1 MANKTFNTRIC
12 MKNDTYAQWVEKDP
26 VLLRGEIAVVVIP
39 ADTGAVQGEPVTLF
53 KVGDG
58 TKKFSQLDFIGAK
71 AADVYSWAKAANK
84 PTYSANEIT
93 GLSDYISG
101 EIQDTDTQYEL
112 RADADNGR
120 KFYLYSKAKG
130 DEAFGTTPVST
141 ITIPEKVYTLA
152 TGITNGTVKFNDEEV
167 AVAGLGSAAY
177 TDSTAYDAKGSAD
190 TALDN
195 AKAYADGKIGTVAD
209 GTTVVAMIA
218 DAKKAG
224 TDAAAAAEAAQSTA
238 DSKTTMEAVEAKGY
252 ATKTEAQ
259 GYADAKDDAIAAA
272 QSAADTA
279 QEGVDG
285 LKTRVSTIEGDYLKA
300 ADKNAL
306 QTAIDTEKGRMDAFL
321 ASAEVGDAAIDTLKE
336 LQDYITTHGEAA
348 ATLTTKVG
356 TLETTVGKA
365 AEGENPATG
374 LVKSVADNASAITAE
389 QTRAEGV
396 EGNLQSAIN
405 TLNGANTVDGSVA
418 KTVKDAVDAAQAT
431 LQGNIDKKVDAVA
444 GKGLSSNDYTTDE
457 KTKLE
462 GIAAGAQVNVIETV
476 KVNGVALTP
485 ADKAVDVTVPTG
497 ALASKDKVAKTDLV
511 DALKT
516 EIEGKLNASAV
527 TGDLLTHNA
536 SEFAAADHNHD
547 DAYSKLDHNHKIEA
561 LEQTDY
567 IIFDC
572 GSASTVI
579 STPTV

>member
-1 MANKTFNTRIC
+1 MANKTFNTRL
-12 MKNDTYAQWVEKDP
+12 KLKYDTYTNWHTKNP
-26 VLLRGEIAVVVIP
+26 VLLAGELAICVVP
-39 ADTGAVQGEPVTLF
+39 ADSNQATNEPTVLM
-53 KVGDG
+53 KCGDG
-58 TKKFSQLDFIGAK
+58 TSTFNELGWISGLS
-71 AADVYSWAKAANK
+71 ADVYGWAKSKNK
-84 PTYSANEIT
+84 PEYSANEIT

-101 EIQDTDTQYEL
+101 EIQDTNTVFKLES
-112 RADADNGR
+112 DAENGR
-120 KFYLYSKAKG
+120 KFYLYSK
-130 DEAFGTTPVST
+130 EINSEWGTTPVST
-141 ITIPEKVYTLA
+141 ITIPEKVYTLV
-152 TGITNGTVKFNDEEV
+152 TGTANGTVKFNGEDV
-167 AVAGLGSAAY
+167 AVKGLGSAAY
-177 TDSTAYDAKGSAD
+177 TDSTAYDANGAAK
-190 TALDN
+190 TAEDN
-195 AKAYADGKIGTVAD
+195 AKAYVDGKVGTVAD

-224 TDAAAAAEAAQSTA
+224 TDAAAAAQAAQSTA
-238 DSKTTMEAVEAKGY
+238 DSKTTMAAVEAKGY

-259 GYADAKDDAIAAA
+259 DYANAKDTAIAAA

-285 LKTRVSTIEGDYLKA
+285 LKTRVSTIEGDYLKT
-300 ADKNAL
+300 ADKTAL

-374 LVKSVADNASAITAE
+374 LVKSVADNASAIAAE
-389 QTRAEGV
+389 QTRAKGI

-405 TLNGANTVDGSVA
+405 TLNGANTVNGSVA

-431 LQGNIDKKVDAVA
+431 LQGNIDKKVDKVS
-444 GKGLSSNDYTTDE
+444 GKGLSTNDYTNDE

-485 ADKAVDVTVPTG
+485 TAKAIDVTVPTG
-497 ALASKDKVAKTDLV
+497 ALASKNKVSETDLV
-511 DALKT
+511 DALATK
-516 EIEGKLNASAV
+516 INGKLDASAV

-536 SEFAAADHNHD
+536 SEFAAAGHNHD
-547 DAYSKLDHNHKIEA
+547 TVYSKLDHNHKIEN
-561 LEQTDY
+561 LEQTAY
-567 IIFDC
+567 IVFDC
-572 GSASTVI
+572 GTASTVI
-579 STPTV
+579 

>member
-12 MKNDTYAQWVEKDP
+12 MKNDTYAQWVEKNP
-26 VLLRGEIAVVVIP
+26 VLLKGEIAVVVIP

-84 PTYSANEIT
+84 PEYQAAEIK
-93 GLSDYISG
+93 GLADYISS

-130 DEAFGTTPVST
+130 DEAFGASPVST
-141 ITIPEKVYTLA
+141 IEIPETVYTLA
-152 TGITNGTVKFNDEEV
+152 TGTANGTVKFNGEDV
-167 AVAGLGSAAY
+167 AVKGLGSAAY
-177 TDSTAYDAKGSAD
+177 TDSTAYDANGAAK
-190 TALDN
+190 TAEDN

-224 TDAAAAAEAAQSTA
+224 TDAAAAAQAAQSTA

-259 GYADAKDDAIAAA
+259 GYANAKDTAIAAA

-285 LKTRVSTIEGDYLKA
+285 LKTRVSTIEEDYLKT
-300 ADKNAL
+300 ADKTAL

-336 LQDYITTHGEAA
+336 LQDYITIHGEAA

-365 AEGENPATG
+365 AEGDNPATG
-374 LVKSVADNASAITAE
+374 LVKSVADNASAIAAE
-389 QTRAEGV
+389 QTRAEGI

-405 TLNGANTVDGSVA
+405 TLNGANTVNGSVA

-431 LQGNIDKKVDAVA
+431 LQGNIDKKVDKVS
-444 GKGLSSNDYTTDE
+444 GKGLSTNDYTNDE

-485 ADKAVDVTVPTG
+485 TAKAVDVTVPTG
-497 ALASKDKVAKTDLV
+497 ALASKNKVSETDLV
-511 DALKT
+511 DALATK
-516 EIEGKLNASAV
+516 INGKLDASAV

-536 SEFAAADHNHD
+536 SEFAAAGHSHD
-547 DAYSKLDHNHKIEA
+547 TVYSKLDHNHKIEN
-561 LEQTDY
+561 LEQTAY
-567 IIFDC
+567 IVFDC
-572 GSASTVI
+572 GTASTVI
-579 STPTV
+579 

>member
-12 MKNDTYAQWVEKDP
+12 MKNDTYAQWVEKNP
-26 VLLRGEIAVVVIP
+26 VLLKGEIAVVVIP
-39 ADTGAVQGEPVTLF
+39 ANTGAVQGEPVTLF

-71 AADVYSWAKAANK
+71 AADVYDWAKASQK
-84 PTYSANEIT
+84 PTYAATEIS

-101 EIQDTDTQYEL
+101 KVQDTDTQYKIE
-112 RADADNGR
+112 ADSGNAR
-120 KFYLYSKAKG
+120 KFYLYSKPLNG
-130 DEAFGTTPVST
+130 SWGTTPVST
-141 ITIPEKVYTLA
+141 IEIPETVYTLA
-152 TGITNGTVKFNDEEV
+152 TGTANGTVKFNGEDV
-167 AVAGLGSAAY
+167 AVKGLGSAAY
-177 TDSTAYDAKGSAD
+177 TDSTAYDANGAAK
-190 TALDN
+190 TAEDN

-224 TDAAAAAEAAQSTA
+224 TDAAAAAQAAQSTA

-259 GYADAKDDAIAAA
+259 GYANAKDTAIAAA
-272 QSAADTA
+272 KSAADTA

-285 LKTRVSTIEGDYLKA
+285 LKTRVSTIEGDYLKT
-300 ADKNAL
+300 ADRTAL
-306 QTAIDTEKGRMDAFL
+306 QTAIDTEKDRMDAFL

-356 TLETTVGKA
+356 ALETTVGKA

-374 LVKSVADNASAITAE
+374 LVKSVADNASAIAAE
-389 QTRAEGV
+389 KTRAEGI
-396 EGNLQSAIN
+396 EWNLQSAIN
-405 TLNGANTVDGSVA
+405 TLNGANTVNGSVA
-418 KTVKDAVDAAQAT
+418 KTVKDAVETAQAT
-431 LQGNIDKKVDAVA
+431 LQGNIDKKVDKVE
-444 GKGLSSNDYTTDE
+444 GKGLSTNDYTTDE

-462 GIAAGAQVNVIETV
+462 GIATGAQVNVIETV

-485 ADKAVDVTVPTG
+485 TAKAVDVIVPTG
-497 ALASKDKVAKTDLV
+497 ALASKNKVSEAELV
-511 DALKT
+511 DALATK
-516 EIEGKLNASAV
+516 INGKLDASAV

-536 SEFAAADHNHD
+536 SEFAAAGHNHD
-547 DAYSKLDHNHKIEA
+547 TVYSKLGHNHKIDD
-561 LEQTDY
+561 LEQSAY

-572 GSASTVI
+572 GTASTI
-579 STPTV
+579 I

>member
-12 MKNDTYAQWVEKDP
+12 MKNDTYAQWVEKNP
-26 VLLRGEIAVVVIP
+26 VLLKGEIAVVVIP

-84 PTYSANEIT
+84 PEYQATEIN
-93 GLSDYISG
+93 GLADYISS

-130 DEAFGTTPVST
+130 DEAFGASPVST
-141 ITIPEKVYTLA
+141 IEIPETVYTLA
-152 TGITNGTVKFNDEEV
+152 TGTANGTVKFNGDDV
-167 AVAGLGSAAY
+167 AVKGLGSAAY
-177 TDSTAYDAKGSAD
+177 TESTAYDANGAAQ
-190 TALDN
+190 TAEDN

-224 TDAAAAAEAAQSTA
+224 TDAAVAAEAAQSTA

-259 GYADAKDDAIAAA
+259 GYANAKDAAIAAA

-285 LKTRVSTIEGDYLKA
+285 LKTRVSTIEGDYLKT
-300 ADKNAL
+300 ADKTAL
-306 QTAIDTEKGRMDAFL
+306 QTAIDTEKGRMDTFL

-374 LVKSVADNASAITAE
+374 LVKSVADNASAIAAE
-389 QTRAEGV
+389 QTRAEGI

-405 TLNGANTVDGSVA
+405 TLNGANTVNGSVA

-431 LQGNIDKKVDAVA
+431 LQGNIDKKVDKVS
-444 GKGLSSNDYTTDE
+444 GKGLSTNDYTNDE

-462 GIAAGAQVNVIETV
+462 GIAANAQVNVIETV

-485 ADKAVDVTVPTG
+485 TAKAVDVTVPTG
-497 ALASKDKVAKTDLV
+497 ALASKNKVSETDLV
-511 DALKT
+511 DALATK
-516 EIEGKLNASAV
+516 INGKLDASAV

-536 SEFAAADHNHD
+536 SEFAAAGHNHD
-547 DAYSKLDHNHKIEA
+547 TVYSKLDHNHKIEN
-561 LEQTDY
+561 LEQTAY
-567 IIFDC
+567 IVFDC
-572 GSASTVI
+572 GTASTVI
-579 STPTV
+579 

>member
-1 MANKTFNTRIC
+1 MANKTFNTRL
-12 MKNDTYAQWVEKDP
+12 KLKYDTYTNWHTKNP
-26 VLLRGEIAVVVIP
+26 VLLAGELAICVVP
-39 ADTGAVQGEPVTLF
+39 ADSNQATNEPTVLM
-53 KVGDG
+53 KCGDG
-58 TKKFSQLDFIGAK
+58 TSTFNELGWTSGLS
-71 AADVYSWAKAANK
+71 ADVYGWAKSKDK

-101 EIQDTDTQYEL
+101 EIQDTNTIFKLES
-112 RADADNGR
+112 DAENGR
-120 KFYLYSKAKG
+120 KFYLYSKEING
-130 DEAFGTTPVST
+130 EWGTTPVST

-152 TGITNGTVKFNDEEV
+152 TGTANGTVKFNGEDV
-167 AVAGLGSAAY
+167 AVKGLGSAAY
-177 TDSTAYDAKGSAD
+177 TDSTAYDANGAAQ
-190 TALDN
+190 TAEDN

-224 TDAAAAAEAAQSTA
+224 TDAAAAAQAAQSTA

-259 GYADAKDDAIAAA
+259 GYANAKDTAIAAA

-285 LKTRVSTIEGDYLKA
+285 LKTRVSTIEGDYLKT
-300 ADKNAL
+300 ADKTAL

-374 LVKSVADNASAITAE
+374 LVKSVADNASAIAAE
-389 QTRAEGV
+389 QTRAKGI

-405 TLNGANTVDGSVA
+405 TLNGANTVNGSVA

-431 LQGNIDKKVDAVA
+431 LQGNIDKKVDKVS
-444 GKGLSSNDYTTDE
+444 GKGLSTNDYTNDE

-485 ADKAVDVTVPTG
+485 TAKAVDVTVPTG
-497 ALASKDKVAKTDLV
+497 ALASKNKVSETDLV
-511 DALKT
+511 DALATK
-516 EIEGKLNASAV
+516 INGKLDASAV

-536 SEFAAADHNHD
+536 SEFAAAGHNHD
-547 DAYSKLDHNHKIEA
+547 TVYSKLDHNHKIEN
-561 LEQTDY
+561 LEQTAY
-567 IIFDC
+567 IVFDC
-572 GSASTVI
+572 GTASTVI
-579 STPTV
+579 

>member
-1 MANKTFNTRIC
+1 
-12 MKNDTYAQWVEKDP
+12 MKC
-26 VLLRGEIAVVVIP
+26 
-39 ADTGAVQGEPVTLF
+39 
-53 KVGDG
+53 GDG
-58 TKKFSQLDFIGAK
+58 TSKFNELGWVSGLS
-71 AADVYSWAKAANK
+71 ADVYGWAKNENK
-84 PTYSANEIT
+84 PTYSAKEII
-93 GLSDYISG
+93 GLADYISG
-101 EIQDTDTQYEL
+101 EIQDTDTQYKLE
-112 RADADNGR
+112 ADAEDGH

-141 ITIPEKVYTLA
+141 ITIPETVYTLA
-152 TGITNGTVKFNDEEV
+152 TGTANGTVKFNGTDV

-177 TDSTAYDAKGSAD
+177 TESTAYDANGAAQ
-190 TALDN
+190 TAEDN

-224 TDAAAAAEAAQSTA
+224 TDAAVAAEAAQSTA

-259 GYADAKDDAIAAA
+259 GYANAKDAAIAAA

-285 LKTRVSTIEGDYLKA
+285 LKTRVSTIEGDYLKT
-300 ADKNAL
+300 ADKTAL
-306 QTAIDTEKGRMDAFL
+306 QTAIDTEKGRIDAFF
-321 ASAEVGDAAIDTLKE
+321 ASAEVGDAAIDTLKD

-374 LVKSVADNASAITAE
+374 LVKSVADNASAIAAE
-389 QTRAEGV
+389 QTRAEGI

-405 TLNGANTVDGSVA
+405 ILNGANTVNGSVA

-431 LQGNIDKKVDAVA
+431 LQGNIDTKVDKVS
-444 GKGLSSNDYTTDE
+444 GKGLSTNDYTTAE
-457 KTKLE
+457 KNKLS
-462 GIAAGAQVNVIETV
+462 GIAEGAQVNVIETV

-485 ADKAVDVTVPTG
+485 SSKAVNVSVPTG
-497 ALASKDKVAKTDLV
+497 ALASKDEVAKGDLAT
-511 DALKT
+511 ALKT
-516 EIEGKLNASAV
+516 EIEGKLDASAV

-536 SEFAAADHNHD
+536 SEFATAGHNHD
-547 DAYSKLDHNHKIEA
+547 TVYSKLDHNHKIED
-561 LEQTDY
+561 LNQTDY

-572 GSASTVI
+572 GTASTI
-579 STPTV
+579 I